1 MIVKF
6 QVQVNLS
13 RRPTVMTSVDPS
25 PSHLF
30 QPSTSVNTL
39 ASTASNPSAN
49 NNKIFFHIVNRLLIS
64 LFLYGYKKLMNKLNK
79 DI

>member
-49 NNKIFFHIVNRLLIS
+49 NNKIFSYSKSPPNILI
-64 LFLYGYKKLMNKLNK
+64 LYGYKKLMNKLNK

>member
-39 ASTASNPSAN
+39 ASTAS
-49 NNKIFFHIVNRLLIS
+49 IRQLIIIKS
-64 LFLYGYKKLMNKLNK
+64 FSYSKSPPNILILYGYKKLMNKLNK